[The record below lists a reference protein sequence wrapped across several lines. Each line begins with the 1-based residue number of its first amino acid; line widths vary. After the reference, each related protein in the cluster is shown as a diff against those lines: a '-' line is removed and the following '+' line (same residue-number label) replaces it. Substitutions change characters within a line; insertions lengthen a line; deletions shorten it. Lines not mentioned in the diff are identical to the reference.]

1 MIKSELANIIAGE
14 LDFSKPLVR
23 SVLNSIL
30 KTMSDTLK
38 RGESIQIRGFGSF
51 VVKQYGAYEGQ
62 NPKTG
67 EKIQVKPKKK
77 PHFKV
82 SKNLLTK
89 VNREV

>member
-1 MIKSELANIIAGE
+1 MIKSELVDIIADE
-14 LDFSKPLVR
+14 LDFSKPLTR

-30 KTMSDTLK
+30 ETMSDTLK
-38 RGESIQIRGFGSF
+38 HGDSIQIRGFGSF

-77 PHFKV
+77 PHFKI
-82 SKNLLTK
+82 SRDLLTK
-89 VNREV
+89 VNREI